1 MLTQKYT
8 FGNIFF
14 SIFWKIPLFPLSQIW
29 VLKDKSTFLK
39 DIRELSEEE
48 YLKLKN
54 GGHERSIKA
63 PLWTYSFFIFLL
75 LLFSFFFI
83 SSLIKDHALKLQ
95 DESALIEE
103 MNKNE
108 QLISET
114 KMIKEGQLIQVV
126 DKYKLKT
133 GIVTKTTRDSIT
145 FTLPQ
150 FNIDETEGLI
160 GSYYLSKNE
169 ESYTYV
175 IAKSQINKFVKK
187 SETVKNET
195 GKWKELKII
204 NIHTNNGPFFLILNS
219 IFLSQE
225 NIVVFDLQNIG
236 KKSDFVSRELL
247 FPNGNLLTFS
257 KSLINENDIIELK
270 LKLKNPATI
279 NNEPDYVDTES
290 FNLFDKI
297 SNDYIQFYIKTNY
310 NHKQVI
316 SRDKLY

>member
-1 MLTQKYT
+1 
-8 FGNIFF
+8 
-14 SIFWKIPLFPLSQIW
+14 
-29 VLKDKSTFLK
+29 
-39 DIRELSEEE
+39 
-48 YLKLKN
+48 
-54 GGHERSIKA
+54 
-63 PLWTYSFFIFLL
+63 
-75 LLFSFFFI
+75 
-83 SSLIKDHALKLQ
+83 
-95 DESALIEE
+95 

-114 KMIKEGQLIQVV
+114 KMIKVGQLIQVI

-145 FTLPQ
+145 LTLPQ
-150 FNIDETEGLI
+150 FNRDETEGLI

-169 ESYTYV
+169 ESHTYV

-204 NIHTNNGPFFLILNS
+204 NIRTNNCPFFIILNS

-225 NIVVFDLQNIG
+225 NTVVFDLQNIG

-247 FPNGNLLTFS
+247 FTNGNLLTLS
-257 KSLINENDIIELK
+257 KSLINENDIIEFK

-279 NNEPDYVDTES
+279 NNEPDYGNIES